1 MTQFRFLDS
10 RLSTFYKK
18 VLGSFIEL
26 CQEFWCYF
34 VVVSRLDAIHK
45 KYKIYVLKR
54 KKQINVVFVVSFL
67 SQWKYQPLYELIKKN
82 PLFNATILVAP
93 MRHHEQSP
101 DFLGLKKKF
110 DAERV
115 EYLDFELLP
124 ESKKNIRKSLK
135 PDLLFY
141 IQPYYHI
148 YDKRVDSH
156 SFKDKLICYTVYGFQ
171 LYNLDWSYNLE
182 FLLRAWKLFYISD
195 SHRQYAVKYSINK
208 GRNIEVVGY
217 LNADLF
223 REVKQRLDTREFIS
237 VWKKQTKPKKKVIWT
252 PHFSID
258 EDSALHQGNFL
269 NMADSMLFLA
279 NKYADVIQFSFK
291 PHPSLY
297 SILRRHLDW
306 GKEKTDEYYSTWKNG
321 NNTQLDE
328 GEFVQLFLESDA
340 MINDSGSFTVEYI
353 YTLKPAINCFRNYE
367 ETKSS
372 MMDVGK
378 NALECQYRGSTMKE
392 LESFLEQVVLGDND
406 PLLEVRNDFYNLFL
420 LPPNNQTVTS
430 NIYNSVMKDLQ

>member
-156 SFKDKLICYTVYGFQ
+156 SFKDKLICYT
-171 LYNLDWSYNLE
+171 
-182 FLLRAWKLFYISD
+182 FYHAHI
-195 SHRQYAVKYSINK
+195 R
-208 GRNIEVVGY
+208 
-217 LNADLF
+217 
-223 REVKQRLDTREFIS
+223 FI
-237 VWKKQTKPKKKVIWT
+237 
-252 PHFSID
+252 
-258 EDSALHQGNFL
+258 
-269 NMADSMLFLA
+269 
-279 NKYADVIQFSFK
+279 
-291 PHPSLY
+291 
-297 SILRRHLDW
+297 
-306 GKEKTDEYYSTWKNG
+306 
-321 NNTQLDE
+321 
-328 GEFVQLFLESDA
+328 
-340 MINDSGSFTVEYI
+340 
-353 YTLKPAINCFRNYE
+353 
-367 ETKSS
+367 
-372 MMDVGK
+372 
-378 NALECQYRGSTMKE
+378 
-392 LESFLEQVVLGDND
+392 
-406 PLLEVRNDFYNLFL
+406 
-420 LPPNNQTVTS
+420 
-430 NIYNSVMKDLQ
+430 